1 MTKWYW
7 WHIAKVNDSTVTL
20 SMTYIISRA
29 GRSASIHA
37 HIYES
42 ITLHMYKYMHY
53 FVSVVYGLFS
63 TVSCRIESVVRV
75 RLGESVDLSCRV
87 NNPEDNISVSI
98 VCCFIP
104 AYMPIFSVTLIAEYY
119 RIQLLYPHL
128 YAHLFGFSNCRILP
142 NTTDLIPT
150 YTPILLVT
158 LIAEYYRM
166 QNLVSEYKF
175 KLTEYKHIQACLHIT
190 MRVYSLVVYFVH

>member
-1 MTKWYW
+1 MRET
-7 WHIAKVNDSTVTL
+7 VTVTL
-20 SMTYIISRA
+20 SMTSIISRA

-98 VCCFIP
+98 VC
-104 AYMPIFSVTLIAEYY
+104 
-119 RIQLLYPHL
+119 
-128 YAHLFGFSNCRILP
+128 
-142 NTTDLIPT
+142 
-150 YTPILLVT
+150 
-158 LIAEYYRM
+158 
-166 QNLVSEYKF
+166 
-175 KLTEYKHIQACLHIT
+175 
-190 MRVYSLVVYFVH
+190 